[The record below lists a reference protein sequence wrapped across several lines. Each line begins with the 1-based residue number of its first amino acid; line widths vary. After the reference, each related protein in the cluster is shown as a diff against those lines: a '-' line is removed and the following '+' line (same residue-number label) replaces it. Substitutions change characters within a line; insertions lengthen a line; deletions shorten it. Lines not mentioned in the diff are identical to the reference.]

1 MSGGVCSELSTPR
14 KLKNYLATLAID
26 RYINIR
32 TVLFFSLPGVDI
44 DSVQDC
50 NEQSRCNIRLFI
62 FISRCLELDPMDKE
76 ALFHLAL
83 TQSLMRKVLS
93 VCNKTARMSGGY

>member
-32 TVLFFSLPGVDI
+32 TGIFFSLPGVDI
-44 DSVQDC
+44 DSG
-50 NEQSRCNIRLFI
+50 RLQ
-62 FISRCLELDPMDKE
+62 R
-76 ALFHLAL
+76 A
-83 TQSLMRKVLS
+83 V
-93 VCNKTARMSGGY
+93 